1 MSYNF
6 CNLESGRKHNIKV
19 HVNKDSVDVKLSMI
33 YGDHFILILGKELK
47 TMVYS
52 LKSGTHFIEKEIDS
66 TNHLISH
73 NAFQLP
79 NVELYNTCL
88 DYKIDLEGGGN
99 LY

>member
-1 MSYNF
+1 
-6 CNLESGRKHNIKV
+6 
-19 HVNKDSVDVKLSMI
+19 
-33 YGDHFILILGKELK
+33 
-47 TMVYS
+47 MVYS